1 MTRGHALR
9 RSPDVDAPMPVEL
22 FLTVFAELED
32 ALQWTIESLTDT
44 PTGTGTGTG
53 EDAARLPHSAGVV
66 RKLLASSPPEG
77 ASAPPGLDGI
87 IWRCLELA
95 RFHGRVLAATP
106 PRLTSSVMHE
116 HARKAIVLTAD
127 VLGLHV
133 LRSPHRAGSAGAGQP
148 RL

>member
-1 MTRGHALR
+1 MTRGHSLR
-9 RSPDVDAPMPVEL
+9 RSPDLDAPMPVEL

-44 PTGTGTGTG
+44 PTGTG

-66 RKLLASSPPEG
+66 RRLLASLPPER
-77 ASAPPGLDGI
+77 ASAPPGIDGI

-133 LRSPHRAGSAGAGQP
+133 LRSPHRTGSAGAGQP